1 MKYKTGEKVRVRED
15 LIVGNQY
22 NRSCL
27 FTSDMDKHRGKV
39 FSIID
44 VDSAYHR
51 YKLDTGDN
59 RSYSE
64 KMLEPAEKKSCA
76 NCANLNSNALCC
88 YECNDFNEW
97 EEKEYSKPLEVAYFD
112 NMKELSGNTEQIVK
126 DYIDKI
132 KESLEPSVLEKKLK
146 SEIKAK
152 EKIKDPK
159 KVERLK
165 KLMIEQL
172 ELYKIKNAKYGD
184 SFGISVQK
192 YGLISA
198 LTRMS
203 DKWNRIE
210 NLIFNDDEGT
220 DDESLRDSL
229 IDLSAYALM
238 TIIELEDMDE

>member
-1 MKYKTGEKVRVRED
+1 MKYKTGDLVRVRED
-15 LIVGNQY
+15 LKSSYYYGYQY
-22 NRSCL
+22 
-27 FTSDMDKHRGKV
+27 FSDEMVKYKGGVSTITRQNDKGY
-39 FSIID
+39 I
-44 VDSAYHR
+44 
-51 YKLDTGDN
+51 LDGMPYLWTD
-59 RSYSE
+59 E
-64 KMLEPAEKKSCA
+64 MLEPAEEKSCA

-97 EEKEYSKPLEVAYFD
+97 EEKEYTKPLEVAYFD
-112 NMKELSGNTEQIVK
+112 NMKEVSGNTVQIAK

-132 KESLEPSVLEKKLK
+132 KESLEPSALEKKLK

-172 ELYKIKNAKYGD
+172 ELYKGKNAKYGD

-210 NLIFNDDEGT
+210 NLILNHDDGT
-220 DDESLRDSL
+220 EDESLIDSL
-229 IDLSAYALM
+229 RDLSNYALM
-238 TIIELEDMDE
+238 CVLEIEEDFE

>member
-1 MKYKTGEKVRVRED
+1 MARYKVGEKVKVRED
-15 LIVGNQY
+15 LKVGNQY

-51 YKLDTGDN
+51 YKLNTGDD

-64 KMLEPAEKKSCA
+64 EMLEPAEEKSCA

-126 DYIDKI
+126 DYADKI
-132 KESLEPSVLEKKLK
+132 KESLKPS
-146 SEIKAK
+146 I
-152 EKIKDPK
+152 
-159 KVERLK
+159 LK
-165 KLMIEQL
+165 KKFDELREQHPDKASRMEALMKEQL
-172 ELYKIKNAKYGD
+172 ELYKVKNAKYGD
-184 SFGISVQK
+184 SFGKGVQK

-210 NLIFNDDEGT
+210 NLILNHDDGT

-229 IDLSAYALM
+229 IDISAYALM
-238 TIIELEDMDE
+238 TIIELEDMND